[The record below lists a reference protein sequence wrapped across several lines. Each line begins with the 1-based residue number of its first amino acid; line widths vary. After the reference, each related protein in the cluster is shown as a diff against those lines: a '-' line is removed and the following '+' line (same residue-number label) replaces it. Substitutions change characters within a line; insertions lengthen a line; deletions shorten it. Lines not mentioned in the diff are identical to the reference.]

1 MPQAYPVSPPPE
13 RGGFASGRK
22 AEALEIEALFWVMQ
36 CVDTEFIGSY
46 TVPGS
51 SLSRFEGGFV

>member
-1 MPQAYPVSPPPE
+1 MGDYAEQPK
-13 RGGFASGRK
+13 RGGMAP
-22 AEALEIEALFWVMQ
+22 AERLKCPESMVFCSVR
-36 CVDTEFIGSY
+36 CVDTEFLGSY